1 MVLSANYGNRE
12 KHTYSNV
19 QVYSVVLA
27 SRLTHTAFTSKQYL
41 RSLKSKRCMSS
52 INGPNN

>member
-27 SRLTHTAFTSKQYL
+27 SRLTHTAFKTKQYL
-41 RSLKSKRCMSS
+41 EVGKVKDV
-52 INGPNN
+52 